1 MPSKRPGSRGG
12 SDTSKGNGASSRRN
26 DDDDNGSAAGGYGS
40 SGGRETKLYQALYE
54 SLDDIMDKPR
64 RKRLV
69 RYIQGRMAA
78 LPTTKRDATLSK
90 VAQKLGNGDYWLAY
104 ADKLNL

>member
-1 MPSKRPGSRGG
+1 MPSKRPGSWGG
-12 SDTSKGNGASSRRN
+12 SGTNKGNGASSRRN
-26 DDDDNGSAAGGYGS
+26 DDDGSAAAGYGS
-40 SGGRETKLYQALYE
+40 SGGHETKLYQALYE

-90 VAQKLGNGDYWLAY
+90 VAQKLGDGDYWLAY
-104 ADKLNL
+104 ANKLNL